1 MVNILGFVGYTV
13 FVVAT
18 QLCHY
23 SRKAAEDN
31 TEMNNCGCVLTLFMN
46 TEHWISYHLHVIQN
60 VIFVLTLFNHAK
72 FILNLWAYMKTG
84 QGQFADPRP
93 SLLFHWVPQI
103 LQGNPQDSETR
114 KDWILFQ

>member
-1 MVNILGFVGYTV
+1 
-13 FVVAT
+13 
-18 QLCHY
+18 
-23 SRKAAEDN
+23 
-31 TEMNNCGCVLTLFMN
+31 
-46 TEHWISYHLHVIQN
+46 
-60 VIFVLTLFNHAK
+60 
-72 FILNLWAYMKTG
+72 MKTG